1 MISLAAGDAGVSG
14 ISGNSISSS
23 ASSPV
28 GGGAPRAAEGGELLT
43 ALGRGV
49 STGRTR
55 LDEILGGLSGRGA
68 AAGVLGVE
76 ARKVLTM
83 TSPEVPEAPEAEKLV
98 TVAMACGV
106 WFSGISLEAKF
117 YRQEMSSISISSSS
131 PSLLALTFL
140 KKGTWS
146 GSQKK
151 SHYCRR
157 NLRLREGPKAA
168 PLEEE

>member
-1 MISLAAGDAGVSG
+1 M
-14 ISGNSISSS
+14 
-23 ASSPV
+23 
-28 GGGAPRAAEGGELLT
+28 
-43 ALGRGV
+43 

-140 KKGTWS
+140 KKGDLEWGRTI
-146 GSQKK
+146 
-151 SHYCRR
+151 
-157 NLRLREGPKAA
+157 
-168 PLEEE
+168 PLELLESEEIPLLPPKPSSEGGAEGSAA